1 MVDRKDFYNLFSSVV
16 YITITFHLR
25 MSCKSP
31 KVKFDE
37 KKKEILSAIKEGK
50 LCTTAEPPSLSSGDF
65 WSSLLRIKDLNG
77 IYEPFVS
84 LLRCFTKTRVKNEW
98 Q

>member
-1 MVDRKDFYNLFSSVV
+1 
-16 YITITFHLR
+16 

-50 LCTTAEPPSLSSGDF
+50 LCTTAEPPFKLFFIYHIWDV
-65 WSSLLRIKDLNG
+65 LLKLELRTNG
-77 IYEPFVS
+77 
-84 LLRCFTKTRVKNEW
+84 NELYTIR
-98 Q
+98 QG